1 MQILVVKFA
10 SMCGATVT
18 KFWKPNVTHVIA
30 ATDAQGACTRTLKV
44 LMAILNGRWILKI
57 DCKLIPMALM
67 LLVAIDCVDHCCSSL
82 ALLST
87 RLNKLV
93 SCLHF
98 SFVLAPLKEQGYFL
112 FFILTRRRWFYFFI
126 YLFLGPGGS
135 LVDHIKESL
144 NVFYSLSFA

>member
-57 DCKLIPMALM
+57 DCKLIPMALT
-67 LLVAIDCVDHCCSSL
+67 LLVAIECVDHFCSSL
-82 ALLST
+82 VLLST

-126 YLFLGPGGS
+126 YLFLGRGED
-135 LVDHIKESL
+135 L
-144 NVFYSLSFA
+144 

>member
-112 FFILTRRRWFYFFI
+112 FFILTRRWFYFFI
-126 YLFLGPGGS
+126 YLFLGRGED
-135 LVDHIKESL
+135 L
-144 NVFYSLSFA
+144 

>member
-10 SMCGATVT
+10 SMFNATVT
-18 KFWKPNVTHVIA
+18 KFWKQNVTHVIA

-44 LMAILNGRWILKI
+44 LMAILNGRWILNI
-57 DCKLIPMALM
+57 DCKLIPMALT
-67 LLVAIDCVDHCCSSL
+67 LLVAIDCVYHFCSSL

-98 SFVLAPLKEQGYFL
+98 SFVLAPLKEQG
-112 FFILTRRRWFYFFI
+112 
-126 YLFLGPGGS
+126 
-135 LVDHIKESL
+135 
-144 NVFYSLSFA
+144 

>member
-10 SMCGATVT
+10 SMFNATVT

-44 LMAILNGRWILKI
+44 LMAILNGRWILNI
-57 DCKLIPMALM
+57 DCKLIPMALT
-67 LLVAIDCVDHCCSSL
+67 LLVAIDCVDHFCSSL

-112 FFILTRRRWFYFFI
+112 FF
-126 YLFLGPGGS
+126 
-135 LVDHIKESL
+135 V
-144 NVFYSLSFA
+144 

>member
-82 ALLST
+82 ALLSP

-98 SFVLAPLKEQGYFL
+98 SFVLAPLKVQGYFL

-126 YLFLGPGGS
+126 YLFLGRGED
-135 LVDHIKESL
+135 L
-144 NVFYSLSFA
+144 

>member
-1 MQILVVKFA
+1 MWCNCDQVLETE
-10 SMCGATVT
+10 C
-18 KFWKPNVTHVIA
+18 NHVIA
-30 ATDAQGACTRTLKV
+30 ETDAQGACTRTLKV

-57 DCKLIPMALM
+57 DCKLIPMALT

-98 SFVLAPLKEQGYFL
+98 SFVLAPLKHQGYFL
-112 FFILTRRRWFYFFI
+112 FFIF
-126 YLFLGPGGS
+126 LFLGPGGS

>member
-1 MQILVVKFA
+1 MQILLVKFA

-57 DCKLIPMALM
+57 DCKLIPMALTYV
-67 LLVAIDCVDHCCSSL
+67 VAIDCVDQCCSSL
-82 ALLST
+82 ALLSL

-98 SFVLAPLKEQGYFL
+98 SFVLAPLKEQVIFFSL
-112 FFILTRRRWFYFFI
+112 F
-126 YLFLGPGGS
+126 
-135 LVDHIKESL
+135 
-144 NVFYSLSFA
+144 

>member
-1 MQILVVKFA
+1 MVSIFFFLSIYFPMQILVVKFA
-10 SMCGATVT
+10 SMFGATVT

-44 LMAILNGRWILKI
+44 LMAILNGRWILNI
-57 DCKLIPMALM
+57 DCKLIPMALT
-67 LLVAIDCVDHCCSSL
+67 LLVAIDCVDHFCSFL

-112 FFILTRRRWFYFFI
+112 FF
-126 YLFLGPGGS
+126 
-135 LVDHIKESL
+135 V
-144 NVFYSLSFA
+144 